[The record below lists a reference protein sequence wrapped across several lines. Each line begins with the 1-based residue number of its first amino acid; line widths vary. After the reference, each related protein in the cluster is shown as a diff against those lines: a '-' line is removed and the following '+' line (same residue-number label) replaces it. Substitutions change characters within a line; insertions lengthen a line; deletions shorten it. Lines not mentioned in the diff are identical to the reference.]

1 MIDFHTHILPG
12 IDDGSRSY
20 EESKKMLLEAKNAG
34 VDKIISTSHY
44 ALDCYE
50 IPEYKRLELINE
62 LNDEEDLPK
71 ITLGSEIFITY
82 NVIDLLKEYKA
93 STINGTQ
100 YILLELPLKS
110 YFPNLKDTINKLKE
124 NNYKIIIAH
133 PERYSCVQKNFNFL
147 YELQELGILF
157 QSNYGSI
164 LGIYGMKAKFVMK
177 KMLKK
182 QLVSFLGSDV
192 HRENTIYP
200 KLNKAIEKISKI
212 VNEEYLE
219 NLTNNNANKILNGED
234 IL

>member
-82 NVIDLLKEYKA
+82 NVIDLLKEY
-93 STINGTQ
+93 
-100 YILLELPLKS
+100 
-110 YFPNLKDTINKLKE
+110 
-124 NNYKIIIAH
+124 
-133 PERYSCVQKNFNFL
+133 R
-147 YELQELGILF
+147 
-157 QSNYGSI
+157 
-164 LGIYGMKAKFVMK
+164 
-177 KMLKK
+177 
-182 QLVSFLGSDV
+182 
-192 HRENTIYP
+192 
-200 KLNKAIEKISKI
+200 
-212 VNEEYLE
+212 
-219 NLTNNNANKILNGED
+219 
-234 IL
+234 